1 MGDTNTLNNSPRA
14 NRQEEINELRR
25 ACCREGPCV
34 HSNRCSLRFPPK
46 LAILSSLS
54 LSGGPTVRDTS
65 PRLGVGAR
73 GLSRIVG
80 PGRAPANGIAPPEE
94 RRTERCTATGDTVW
108 AGACQVSRALCKA
121 PRIAFACPRSHVAG
135 S

>member
-1 MGDTNTLNNSPRA
+1 VSCPSR
-14 NRQEEINELRR
+14 
-25 ACCREGPCV
+25 V

-46 LAILSSLS
+46 LANLSFLS

-80 PGRAPANGIAPPEE
+80 PGRAPANGMAPPDE
-94 RRTERCTATGDTVW
+94 RRTERCTGDTVC
-108 AGACQVSRALCKA
+108 AGAYGLLPGACQVSRALCKA

-135 S
+135 T